1 LQIDLA
7 AASQIAARRHA
18 LSRRRLQPTEPGEEQ
33 TGRQCLDRFHKVPLI
48 GLKPKTLIRRALI
61 PRNGPAASPVGQSP
75 KSKSGNMFHRPS
87 LECDRS
93 KRKEAVWNAGFR
105 LRNGSDDGRGKR
117 VGGRLVKTLVLQ
129 GDCL

>member
-1 LQIDLA
+1 LGQ
-7 AASQIAARRHA
+7 
-18 LSRRRLQPTEPGEEQ
+18 RRLQPAEPGEEQ
-33 TGRQCLDRFHKVPLI
+33 TGRQCLDRFHLDRFHKVPLI

-61 PRNGPAASPVGQSP
+61 PRNGPAGSPVGQSP

-105 LRNGSDDGRGKR
+105 LRNGSDDGRGER